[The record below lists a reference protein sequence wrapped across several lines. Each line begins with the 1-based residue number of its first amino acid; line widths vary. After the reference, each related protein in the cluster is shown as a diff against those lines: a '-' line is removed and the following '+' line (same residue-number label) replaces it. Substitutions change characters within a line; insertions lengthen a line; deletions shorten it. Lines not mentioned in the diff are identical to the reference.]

1 MENFMTVQ
9 GRPVQA
15 LANRL
20 CKHLLL
26 SVAVVGVA
34 GNLFIS
40 SFPKFALIVVDLQK
54 EEKKKRQGV
63 QEIMRLQYLSL
74 SLSAIKDATKYGNDR
89 GRAL

>member
-1 MENFMTVQ
+1 MTVQ

-54 EEKKKRQGV
+54 EEKKKEARHAGDN
-63 QEIMRLQYLSL
+63 ETAISLSL
-74 SLSAIKDATKYGNDR
+74 SLSYKGRHQIWQRYR